1 MISKN
6 QVDGLPE
13 AMNELDRL
21 SNIETE
27 ALSDAEI
34 DSVFENNEP
43 NIEEGEQNGN

>member
-13 AMNELDRL
+13 AMGELDRL

-27 ALSDAEI
+27 PVSDTEI

-43 NIEEGEQNGN
+43 NIEEGE